1 MKISIAIP
9 TYNSSRYLSDNLGNL
24 INVNS
29 ISEIVVR
36 DDKSS
41 SDEEKKIQEIIK
53 NFQKKIDCEIKFFSN
68 DKNVGAFRNKLNV
81 VSDCKNEY
89 IYQIDSDNVCRNNFD
104 KFFKNFTNS
113 NLESEKLYIPS
124 KIYQFRKYK
133 NLSKFASIFNDKFKV
148 VYSKKDFTFTLKTI
162 KNEINNLEHNLIN
175 KNIRWVLNSGNFIVN
190 KKAFISNME
199 EGLSFDDKILS
210 VDAFVIS
217 YLWLKNDGKIH
228 LTDGLYHFHR
238 KRFDSVSFEYKNY
251 FDEAVNYLES
261 KINEIK

>member
-1 MKISIAIP
+1 MKHLVCYQINTNSYGTNMKISIAIP

-68 DKNVGAFRNKLNV
+68 DKNIGAFRNKLNV

-104 KFFKNFTNS
+104 KFFKNFMNS

-133 NLSKFASIFNDKFKV
+133 KF
-148 VYSKKDFTFTLKTI
+148 I
-162 KNEINNLEHNLIN
+162 KIC
-175 KNIRWVLNSGNFIVN
+175 K
-190 KKAFISNME
+190 
-199 EGLSFDDKILS
+199 
-210 VDAFVIS
+210 
-217 YLWLKNDGKIH
+217 
-228 LTDGLYHFHR
+228 
-238 KRFDSVSFEYKNY
+238 Y
-251 FDEAVNYLES
+251 FQR
-261 KINEIK
+261 

>member
-1 MKISIAIP
+1 M
-9 TYNSSRYLSDNLGNL
+9 
-24 INVNS
+24 
-29 ISEIVVR
+29 
-36 DDKSS
+36 
-41 SDEEKKIQEIIK
+41 
-53 NFQKKIDCEIKFFSN
+53 
-68 DKNVGAFRNKLNV
+68 NV

-104 KFFKNFTNS
+104 KFFKNFMNS